1 MGVSS
6 FDLRPPLFK
15 RREGDREG
23 KEMGKEYSRIRV
35 DFHPDICRV
44 TINRPEDRNSIDT
57 ALMKELAQILK
68 KAEKSP
74 ARAIVFTGAG
84 TTHFI
89 GGADG
94 IEMMQCTPA
103 RARSFSARIQNL
115 FNRME
120 ASPLIL
126 VAAINGL
133 CFGGGFEFA
142 MACDLRVASEE
153 ARIGLPEVKV
163 GIIPGGGGTQRLPR
177 LVGMGRAMEMILT
190 GKLYKG
196 REAWTLGLVHSVVPP
211 DQLLAEAERILEPV
225 FRSPQFALSQAK
237 RAVRASS
244 QNDLPGG
251 LRVERE
257 AFGRCFTHDY
267 FPELMRRQLR
277 EGTLKTTARLPK
289 RVWAERQGKS

>member
-1 MGVSS
+1 
-6 FDLRPPLFK
+6 
-15 RREGDREG
+15 
-23 KEMGKEYSRIRV
+23 MGKEYSRVLV
-35 DFHPDICRV
+35 DPRGEICWV
-44 TINRPEDRNSIDT
+44 TIHRPEDRNSIDT
-57 ALMKELAQILK
+57 ALMKELAQILRET
-68 KAEKSP
+68 EKTP
-74 ARAIVFTGAG
+74 ARAIVFTGEGA
-84 TTHFI
+84 THFI

-94 IEMMQCTPA
+94 IEMMQCTPKGA
-103 RARSFSARIQNL
+103 RTFSVRIQNL

-120 ASPLIL
+120 VSPLIL

-163 GIIPGGGGTQRLPR
+163 GIIPCGGGTQRLPR

-196 REAWTLGLVHSVVPP
+196 KEACEMGLVHSVVPP
-211 DQLLAEAERILEPV
+211 DQLLKEAERILGPV
-225 FRSPQFALSQAK
+225 FRNPQYALSQAK

-244 QNDLPGG
+244 QNNLANG
-251 LRVERE
+251 LRVESE
-257 AFGRCFTHDY
+257 AFSRCFTHDY
-267 FPELMRRQLR
+267 FLRLMRQQLQ

-289 RVWAERQGKS
+289 QMFAERKGKS

>member
-1 MGVSS
+1 
-6 FDLRPPLFK
+6 
-15 RREGDREG
+15 
-23 KEMGKEYSRIRV
+23 
-35 DFHPDICRV
+35 V

-57 ALMKELAQILK
+57 ALMKELEQILK
-68 KAEKSP
+68 EVEKTP
-74 ARAIVFTGAG
+74 ARAIVFTGSG
-84 TTHFI
+84 ETHFI

-94 IEMMQCTPA
+94 IEMMQCSPKGA
-103 RARSFSARIQNL
+103 REFSARIQKL

-177 LVGMGRAMEMILT
+177 LVGMGRAMEMILS

-196 REAWTLGLVHSVVPP
+196 KEALEAGLVHSVVPP
-211 DQLLAEAERILEPV
+211 DQLSKEAERILKPV
-225 FRSPQFALSQAK
+225 FRNPQHALSRAK
-237 RAVRASS
+237 KAVRAS
-244 QNDLPGG
+244 QNTTLAKG
-251 LRVERE
+251 LQVES
-257 AFGRCFTHDY
+257 AVFGRCFSHDT
-267 FPELMRRQLR
+267 FLELMRKQLK
-277 EGTLKTTARLPK
+277 EGTLKTTVKLPK
-289 RVWAERQGKS
+289 WVLEERKKKP